1 MSEGKTAQE
10 KAADVIE
17 KAEKGK
23 ELTPAE
29 QRAYDKAMADA
40 NEEKGYE
47 PYTPGDMP
55 GVTFYR
61 VIESPSHTF
70 QFEREAQTFVTHM
83 RVTRNLSG
91 L

>member
-1 MSEGKTAQE
+1 MDKTAQE

-17 KAEKGK
+17 KVEKGK
-23 ELTPAE
+23 ELSPAE
-29 QRAYDKAMADA
+29 QRAYDKVTQQA

-47 PYTPGDMP
+47 GYQPGDMP
-55 GVTFYR
+55 GRTFYR

-70 QFEREAQTFVTHM
+70 EFENDAVRFVAAM
-83 RVTRNLSG
+83 RLTRNLSG